1 MANSDV
7 EICNLALDYLGS
19 GNIVSREIKS
29 DKSAKL
35 CDRWYDIS
43 RRSVLKDLNASFSIK
58 RAALATVADFTP
70 VYGYS
75 NAFALPDK
83 CLKIL
88 NVEDPMQLERYQIE
102 GKYLYC
108 DYSDVVNVRYIY
120 DEEDVSLYDDEFVE
134 LLALKLAR
142 NICMPLTQ
150 DLEKVNYLESLIRQ
164 KYLETSTK
172 YGNDNRMIIVNKPR
186 FRGYKVGASEDVI
199 R

>member
-1 MANSDV
+1 MANTDV

-19 GNIVSREIKS
+19 GSIVSRS
-29 DKSAKL
+29 DKADKTAKL

-43 RRSVLKDLNASFSIK
+43 RRSILKDLNASFSIK
-58 RAALATVADFTP
+58 RAALATATDFTP

-75 NAFALPDK
+75 NAFNLPDK

-88 NVEDPMQLERYQIE
+88 NIEDPMQAERYQIE

-108 DYSDVVNVRYIY
+108 DYSNIVNVRYIY
-120 DEEDVSLYDDEFVE
+120 DEEDVSLYDDEFIE

-150 DLEKVNYLESLIRQ
+150 DIEKSNYLESLIRQ

-172 YGNDNRMIIVNKPR
+172 YGNDNKIIVVNKPR
-186 FRGYKVGASEDVI
+186 YRGYKNGISEDVV

>member
-19 GNIVSREIKS
+19 GSIVSRDIKS

-172 YGNDNRMIIVNKPR
+172 YGNDNRMIVVNKPR